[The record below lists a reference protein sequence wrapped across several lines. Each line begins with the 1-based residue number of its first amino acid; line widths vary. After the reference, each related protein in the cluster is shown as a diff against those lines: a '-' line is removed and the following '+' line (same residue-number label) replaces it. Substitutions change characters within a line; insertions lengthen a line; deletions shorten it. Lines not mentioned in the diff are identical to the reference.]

1 MWSLFL
7 GGVTPAHD
15 QRDLAEHADRLGEM
29 LNGRD
34 CGIGITASS
43 GKRPSGHPYHCDTGD
58 KECRKLAF
66 AAPGTFGVCAPAPL
80 RRDSARRASA
90 FVFRS
95 TIQKNRPLRGGVSR

>member
-34 CGIGITASS
+34 RGIGITASS
-43 GKRPSGHPYHCDTGD
+43 GKRPSGHPYHCEYRRQGVSEAGVRGSRDLWRLRARAAAGGMQRD
-58 KECRKLAF
+58 ALLLSFFGPRYKK
-66 AAPGTFGVCAPAPL
+66 AAPCGAA
-80 RRDSARRASA
+80 
-90 FVFRS
+90 
-95 TIQKNRPLRGGVSR
+95 